1 MREHDTYI
9 IQFSGAAW
17 AVRLNDKTLG
27 VFEQRTEAIHAGIVV
42 AEASGRAGRA
52 SEVLSD
58 ENGAL
63 LAIWKVGKD
72 AYSPL

>member
-9 IQFSGAAW
+9 IQSSGAAW

-27 VFEQRTEAIHAGIVV
+27 VFEQRAEAIQAGIVV

-63 LAIWKVGKD
+63 LAIWEVGKD